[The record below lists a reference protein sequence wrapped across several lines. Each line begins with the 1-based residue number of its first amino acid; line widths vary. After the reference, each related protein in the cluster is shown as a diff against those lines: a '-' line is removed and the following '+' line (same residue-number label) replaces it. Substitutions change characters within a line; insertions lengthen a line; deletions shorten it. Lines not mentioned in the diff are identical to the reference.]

1 MGFIIVIDVLAPYV
15 AERASKSRSLTTTS
29 ATISQFLTRKRI
41 FFLKRKESVAKV
53 FDREEM
59 RRIEEMVGVVGTIL
73 K

>member
-41 FFLKRKESVAKV
+41 FFLKRKGSVATV
-53 FDREEM
+53 FYRDEM